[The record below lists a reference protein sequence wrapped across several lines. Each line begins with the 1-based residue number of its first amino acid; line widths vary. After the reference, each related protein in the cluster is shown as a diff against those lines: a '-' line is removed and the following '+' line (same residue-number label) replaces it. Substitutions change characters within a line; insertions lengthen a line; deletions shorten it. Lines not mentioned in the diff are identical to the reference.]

1 MNEKAMRGHFVQTDA
16 RQGLTLANA
25 TRVAELLAA
34 QRAARA
40 QRGESES
47 LLPAAQQGAPT

>member
-47 LLPAAQQGAPT
+47 LLPAAQQGSPT